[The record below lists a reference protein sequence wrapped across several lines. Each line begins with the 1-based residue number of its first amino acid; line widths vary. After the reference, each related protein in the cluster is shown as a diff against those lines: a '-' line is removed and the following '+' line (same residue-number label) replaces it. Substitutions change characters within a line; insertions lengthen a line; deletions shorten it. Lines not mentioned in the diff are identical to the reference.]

1 MHTYTHRPT
10 YRPYTYMHTQKH
22 KNKELGN
29 IKWFNNG
36 DDVSGFKGFSFV
48 ELLFAAEIFTF
59 IVSSSKF

>member
-1 MHTYTHRPT
+1 
-10 YRPYTYMHTQKH
+10 MHTQKH